1 MTITFFIL
9 GVLLC
14 LFAGVSEAAMDALSH
29 RFEESVFASLNK
41 DYWNPVY
48 SGGNKWKN
56 GDRNQGERF
65 FLSSTL
71 LVGFTEAWHL
81 FKMIRTNSLFL
92 GIGIIMQITGF
103 WWGLCISMITF
114 KGIFTIFY
122 KIFTKKIF

>member
-1 MTITFFIL
+1 MIIGFIIL
-9 GVLLC
+9 GIILC
-14 LFAGVSEAAMDALSH
+14 VFAGISEAAMDALSH
-29 RFEESVFASLNK
+29 RFEESVFAKLNK

-92 GIGIIMQITGF
+92 GMGMIMCHTKLWVGV
-103 WWGLCISMITF
+103 LVAMITF
-114 KGIFTIFY
+114 KGVFTLFY
-122 KIFTKKIF
+122 KIFTQKL